1 MDRAILIQKA
11 DGIFRNM
18 VLGNE
23 DFKIVAN

>member
-1 MDRAILIQKA
+1 MDRAVLIQKA
-11 DGIFRNM
+11 DGILGNM